1 VDDATQ
7 RVLGEAVDVLRTV
20 GASIVDLQFP
30 DVKQT
35 VTDWVSNCA
44 VEAAVAHEAT
54 YPARKGEYGPVLA
67 SDIERGRAL
76 SGLDYQ
82 KILLRRLELRGRIA
96 FLFETVDLLLIPV
109 HPFPPLTLAMIR
121 TLGEQ
126 PGLIAGLQE
135 YTCAFDMTGHPTI
148 TLPGGFFRNRIADR
162 VPACG
167 RQSRRSHAGAR
178 WRGIPEGHILASPS
192 SFSHVMEPALSVQS
206 ASPNPRIFYGWFVV
220 AAAFAVTFVGFG
232 CAYTFSAFVESLQRD
247 FGASRGS
254 VSLVFSLAG
263 FLYFGLGIVSGPLA
277 DRFGSRRLAV
287 AGMILTG
294 LGLAAASAARSLPE
308 VYAAYG
314 LGVGLGVGCAYVP
327 AIGAVQR
334 WFVRRRGFASG
345 LAVSGIGVGTLVMPP
360 LASFFIKTLG
370 WRGAY
375 FALGVLATVLG
386 GGLALLIENDPR
398 GRGLGPDGDPPQS
411 SAQAAGPQG
420 ASVSDAIRSRRFI
433 RLYAAC
439 LICSFGVFVP
449 FVHLVPYAGD
459 HGVAPASAV
468 LLLGVIGIGST
479 AGRFFLGGLA
489 DRIGRQLSLLLMFA
503 GMAFALAVWA
513 VSADLWSLAAFA
525 FVYGVFYGGW
535 VAILPA
541 VVMDHF
547 GGRNVSGIIGIL
559 YTSVAFGTL
568 IGPSAAGFAFDLSH
582 SYTLPILASAGANIL
597 AAIIVATSEATA
609 PASKTAGPA

>member
-1 VDDATQ
+1 M
-7 RVLGEAVDVLRTV
+7 EAVMTSATALR
-20 GASIVDLQFP
+20 
-30 DVKQT
+30 
-35 VTDWVSNCA
+35 
-44 VEAAVAHEAT
+44 
-54 YPARKGEYGPVLA
+54 
-67 SDIERGRAL
+67 
-76 SGLDYQ
+76 
-82 KILLRRLELRGRIA
+82 
-96 FLFETVDLLLIPV
+96 
-109 HPFPPLTLAMIR
+109 
-121 TLGEQ
+121 
-126 PGLIAGLQE
+126 
-135 YTCAFDMTGHPTI
+135 
-148 TLPGGFFRNRIADR
+148 
-162 VPACG
+162 
-167 RQSRRSHAGAR
+167 
-178 WRGIPEGHILASPS
+178 
-192 SFSHVMEPALSVQS
+192 
-206 ASPNPRIFYGWFVV
+206 NPRLFYGWFVV

-277 DRFGSRRLAV
+277 DRFGSRRLAFT
-287 AGMILTG
+287 GMILTG
-294 LGLAAASAARSLPE
+294 LGLVAASGARSLWE
-308 VYAAYG
+308 VYAGYG

-327 AIGAVQR
+327 AVGAVQR

-360 LASFFIKTLG
+360 LASLLIETLG

-375 FALGVLATVLG
+375 LALGAIAAAVG
-386 GGLALLIENDPR
+386 GGLALLLENDPR
-398 GRGLGPDGDPPQS
+398 DRGLGPDGDPPQS
-411 SAQAAGPQG
+411 GAQLARPQG
-420 ASVSDAIRSRRFI
+420 ASVGEAIRSRRFI
-433 RLYAAC
+433 SLYAAC

-459 HGVAPASAV
+459 HGVAPSSAV

-489 DRIGRQLSLLLMFA
+489 DRMGRQLSLLLMFV
-503 GMAFALAVWA
+503 GMALALAIWA
-513 VSADLWSLAAFA
+513 ISADFWSLAAFA

-541 VVMDHF
+541 VVMDYF

-582 SYTLPILASAGANIL
+582 SYTLPILAGAVANIV
-597 AAIIVATSEATA
+597 AAVIVATTSKL
-609 PASKTAGPA
+609 ASANKPGG